1 MTRYVIQR
9 LLATVPVLVLIAM
22 ITFGI
27 LHLAPGD
34 PVAVLLGDEAT
45 AEEVAQM
52 RTKMGLDRPIYVQFG
67 LWFFQV
73 LQGDL
78 GKSVFSGQPVIEAI
92 LERLEPTLALAVFS
106 AILAVLIAIP
116 LGVLAA
122 WRANTWVDRL
132 AMVLSVL
139 GFSIPSFWLGINL
152 IFAFGVQFRLLPVM
166 GYASLSEGLG
176 PFVKHLILP
185 TLTLGLIHA
194 ALIAR
199 MTRAS
204 MLEILREDYIRTAR
218 AKGLKERP
226 VLIRHALRNAA
237 ISIITIVGLSF
248 AGLVAGVVVTETVF
262 AIPGVGRL
270 VVDAVLHRDYPIIQG
285 AILLVGSLYVFINL
299 AVDLL
304 YTYFDPR
311 VKY

>member
-1 MTRYVIQR
+1 
-9 LLATVPVLVLIAM
+9 LATVPVLVLIAL

-34 PVAVLLGDEAT
+34 PAAVLLGDEAT
-45 AEEVAQM
+45 REEVVEL
-52 RTKMGLDRPIYVQFG
+52 REKMGLNRPIYIQFG
-67 LWFFQV
+67 VWLGQV

-78 GKSVFSGQPVIEAI
+78 GKSVFSGQPVLQAI
-92 LERLEPTLALAVFS
+92 FERIEPTLSLAVLSATLAVF
-106 AILAVLIAIP
+106 IAVP

-122 WRANTWVDRL
+122 WRANTWIDRL
-132 AMVLSVL
+132 SMVLSVI
-139 GFSIPSFWLGINL
+139 GFSIPAFWLGINL
-152 IFAFGVQFRLLPVM
+152 IFVFGVKLRLLPVM
-166 GYASLSEGLG
+166 GYASLAEGPL
-176 PFVKHLILP
+176 PFLKHLILP
-185 TLTLGLIHA
+185 SVTLGLIHA

-199 MTRAS
+199 MTRSS

-218 AKGLKERP
+218 AKGLKERL
-226 VLIRHALRNAA
+226 VLVRHALRNAA
-237 ISIITIVGLSF
+237 ISIITIIGLSF
-248 AGLVAGVVVTETVF
+248 AALVAGVVVTETVF

-270 VVDAVLHRDYPIIQG
+270 VVDAVVHRDYPIIQG
-285 AILLVGSLYVFINL
+285 GILLVGSAYVFINL